1 MKDTYGFILAAG
13 LGTRLKPLTDDRPK
27 AMVEVLDKTLLEWN
41 IEHLKSFGIK
51 VIVINVFHFADKIID
66 FVHSRDWGVEIRI
79 SDERP
84 TVLETGGGL
93 RNAEKYFEGAKNI
106 LIWNVDILSRVDV
119 NIAYQKH
126 IENDAM
132 ATLFVSDRASSRK
145 LLWKNS
151 VLVGWHNLGT
161 DQFRWV
167 DDPATEYTELAFS
180 GIHIV
185 KHEIFQHFVRSG
197 KFSIIETYFTLARK
211 FLVQCQDYT
220 GEVVLDVGKLPAIP
234 AAEEFLDKSLG

>member
-1 MKDTYGFILAAG
+1 MKKTYGFILAAG
-13 LGTRLKPLTDDRPK
+13 LGTRLRPLTDDRPK
-27 AMVEVLDKTLLEWN
+27 ALVEVAGKSLLEWN
-41 IEHLKSFGIK
+41 IEHLKSFGIE
-51 VIVINVFHFADKIID
+51 VIVINVFHFADQIID
-66 FVHSRDWGVEIRI
+66 FVRSRDWGVEIRI

-93 RNAEKYFEGAKNI
+93 LHARDLFEGAEHV

-119 NIAYQKH
+119 TIAYQKH
-126 IENDAM
+126 LEYDAM

-145 LLWKNS
+145 LLWKDS

-167 DDPATEYTELAFS
+167 DEPATAYTELAFS
-180 GIHIV
+180 GIHLV
-185 KHEIFQHFVRSG
+185 KHEIFDNFVHSG
-197 KFSIIETYFTLARK
+197 KFSIIETYFDLARRYR
-211 FLVQCQDYT
+211 VQCQDYT

-234 AAEEFLDKSLG
+234 LAEEFLLG